1 MKKSLL
7 IICSILFTW
16 ATNAQIIF
24 SGESPASIQ
33 GSYDMTY
40 GDPGGGWG
48 SPDLINPA
56 NAVIDTLALAYDDG
70 TSVDQTGGAIGDS
83 ASCGTV
89 ISDVDGKIAILY
101 RGGCEFGTKALN
113 AENAGA
119 IACVIINNEPGGPVG
134 MAPGTDGGSIT
145 IPIVMI
151 GDADGAILI
160 AEMQNGPVEVFIGN
174 KTGFYPNDVGTLP
187 SSILRSQQFATPSL
201 IAQDDTEFNFEVGAW
216 VYNYGFQDQTDVF
229 LSATVDFGG
238 TELYNESAT
247 PVDILAGDSAF
258 FSLPDFSETSYSEGF
273 YELTYTISS
282 DSTDDYSFDNT
293 ITADFA
299 ITDSLYGYASL
310 DETTMLPNTSGGLRP
325 VDASG
330 NPALTYLSCIHFRD
344 ANASRIAPTGL
355 SFSSIKAND
364 AADPS
369 LEGEPINISVYEL
382 NDDFVDLNDPN
393 YANPPVDIQEI
404 QFDEYFYPTD
414 LPGEA
419 VTADFEEPFTLED
432 DQRYLFCVTTFNEEL
447 FFGHDP
453 DMDYSWNLQNYL
465 QPLFP
470 IQSDGAWNLNGFG
483 AETVPGVT
491 INFVDASQLNLQ
503 NEKLS
508 IELNAYPSPADD
520 VLTIDFNGFDI
531 ENIEMLNLAGQR
543 VAGKSLISGEE
554 STTFDVNGL
563 ENVVYVVKAYLA
575 NGMVETMQV
584 VVSH

>member
-7 IICSILFTW
+7 IICSILFAWT
-16 ATNAQIIF
+16 ADAQIIF

-40 GDPGGGWG
+40 GDPGSGWG
-48 SPDLINPA
+48 SPDLLNPS
-56 NAVIDTLALAYDDG
+56 NAVLDTLAQYLDVTAADSLGCDG
-70 TSVDQTGGAIGDS
+70 TAANT
-83 ASCGTV
+83 
-89 ISDVDGKIAILY
+89 DVDGQIAILY
-101 RGGCEFGTKALN
+101 RGDCEFGTKALN

-119 IACVIINNEPGGPVG
+119 VACVIINNVPGAPVG
-134 MAPGTDGGSIT
+134 MAAGTDGGSIT

-151 GDADGAILI
+151 SDVDGATLL
-160 AEMQNGPVEVFIGN
+160 AEMENGPVEVFIGN
-174 KTGFYPNDVGTLP
+174 KSGFYPNDVGTLP

-201 IAQDDTEFNFEVGAW
+201 IAQDDTEYNFNVGAW
-216 VYNYGFQDQTDVF
+216 VYNFGFQDQTTVS
-229 LSATVDFGG
+229 LNATIDFEG
-238 TELYNESAT
+238 TEIYNESAT
-247 PVDILAGDSAF
+247 PVDIDAGDSVF
-258 FSLPDFSETSYSEGF
+258 FSLPDFSQPTYSEGF
-273 YELTYTISS
+273 YELTYTITS
-282 DSTDDYSFDNT
+282 DSTDYYSFDNT
-293 ITADFA
+293 ISSEFA
-299 ITDSLYGYASL
+299 ITESQYGYASL
-310 DETTMLPNTSGGLRP
+310 DQGTMLPNTSGGLRP
-325 VDASG
+325 VNADGSEV
-330 NPALTYLSCIHFRD
+330 LTYLSCIHFRD
-344 ANASRIAPTGL
+344 ENASRIAPTGL
-355 SFSSIKAND
+355 TFSSVKAND

-382 NDDFVDLNDPN
+382 NDNFTDLNDPN
-393 YANPPVDIQEI
+393 YANPPVNITEI
-404 QFDEYFYPTD
+404 QFDEYSYLSD

-419 VTADFEEPFTLED
+419 VTANFEEPFALED
-432 DQRYLFCVTTFNEEL
+432 NQRYLFCVTTFNAEL

-470 IQSDGAWNLNGFG
+470 IQADGTWNMNGFG

-520 VLTIDFNGFDI
+520 ELTVDFNGYDV
-531 ENIEMLNLAGQR
+531 ENIEMLNLTGQR
-543 VAGKSLISGEE
+543 VAGKSLISGSE

-563 ENVVYVVKAYLA
+563 ENGVYVVKAYLA

>member
-7 IICSILFTW
+7 IICSVLFAW

-48 SPDLINPA
+48 SPDLIDPV

-134 MAPGTDGGSIT
+134 MAPGTDGGTIT

-151 GDADGAILI
+151 GDADGATLI

-187 SSILRSQQFATPSL
+187 STILRSQQFATPSL
-201 IAQDDTEFNFEVGAW
+201 IAQDDTEFSFDVGAW
-216 VYNYGFQDQTDVF
+216 VYNYGFQDQTNVN
-229 LSATVDFGG
+229 LNAVVDFGG

-258 FSLPDFSETSYSEGF
+258 FALPAFSETSYSEGF
-273 YELTYTISS
+273 YDLTYTISS

-293 ITADFA
+293 ITSQFA
-299 ITDSLYGYASL
+299 ITESLYGYASL
-310 DETTMLPNTSGGLRP
+310 DESTMLPNTSGGLRP

-330 NPALTYLSCIHFRD
+330 NPALTYLSCIHFQD
-344 ANASRIAPTGL
+344 PNASRIAPTGL
-355 SFSSIKAND
+355 TFSSIKAND

-382 NDDFVDLNDPN
+382 NDQFTDLNDPN
-393 YANPPVDIQEI
+393 YANPPNDIIEI
-404 QFDEYFYPTD
+404 QFDEYFYQAD

-419 VTADFEEPFTLED
+419 VTADFDAPLTLED

-465 QPLFP
+465 QPMFP

-491 INFVDASQLNLQ
+491 INVIDATQVNLQ

-520 VLTIDFNGFDI
+520 VLTIDFNGYDV

-543 VAGKSLISGEE
+543 VAGKSLISGHE

-563 ENVVYVVKAYLA
+563 ENGVYVVKAYLA
-575 NGMVETMQV
+575 NGMVETLQV